1 MITIITGPSHSGKT
15 LLASKLAME
24 TGALALS
31 IDLLKMGLIRS
42 NHVNLTPEDDTEL
55 EIALWPIVAEMIK
68 TAIEN

>member
-1 MITIITGPSHSGKT
+1 
-15 LLASKLAME
+15 ME
-24 TGALALS
+24 TSALALS